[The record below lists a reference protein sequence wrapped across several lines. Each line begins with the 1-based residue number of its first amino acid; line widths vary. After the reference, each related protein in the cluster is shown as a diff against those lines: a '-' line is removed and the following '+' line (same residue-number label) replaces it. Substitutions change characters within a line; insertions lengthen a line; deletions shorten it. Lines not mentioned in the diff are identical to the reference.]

1 MEVIHVKA
9 EVRYATKPS
18 SRVKSERKVIS
29 SAKYDSAN
37 TVGVYLKLNKKTDKD
52 ILDWFDSLTE
62 PRQKYIKRLIRTDM
76 EEVSNGED
84 N

>member
-1 MEVIHVKA
+1 MKA

-62 PRQKYIKRLIRTDM
+62 PKQKYIKRLIRTDM
-76 EEVSNGED
+76 EEVSNRED

>member
-1 MEVIHVKA
+1 MKT

-76 EEVSNGED
+76 EEVSNRED

>member
-1 MEVIHVKA
+1 MKA

-18 SRVKSERKVIS
+18 SRVKSERKVVS

-62 PRQKYIKRLIRTDM
+62 PRQKYIKRLVRTDM
-76 EEVSNGED
+76 EEVSNRED

>member
-1 MEVIHVKA
+1 MKT

-18 SRVKSERKVIS
+18 SRVKSERKVVS

-37 TVGVYLKLNKKTDKD
+37 TVGIYLKLNKKTDKD

-76 EEVSNGED
+76 EEVSNRED

>member
-1 MEVIHVKA
+1 MKA

-18 SRVKSERKVIS
+18 SKVKSERKVIS

-76 EEVSNGED
+76 EEVSNRED

>member
-1 MEVIHVKA
+1 MKA

>member
-1 MEVIHVKA
+1 MKA

-18 SRVKSERKVIS
+18 SRVKSERKVVS

-37 TVGVYLKLNKKTDKD
+37 TVGIYLKLNKKTDKD

-76 EEVSNGED
+76 EEVSNRED

>member
-1 MEVIHVKA
+1 MKA

-76 EEVSNGED
+76 EEVSNRED

>member
-1 MEVIHVKA
+1 MKA

-37 TVGVYLKLNKKTDKD
+37 TAGIYLKLNKKTDKD

-76 EEVSNGED
+76 EEVSNRED